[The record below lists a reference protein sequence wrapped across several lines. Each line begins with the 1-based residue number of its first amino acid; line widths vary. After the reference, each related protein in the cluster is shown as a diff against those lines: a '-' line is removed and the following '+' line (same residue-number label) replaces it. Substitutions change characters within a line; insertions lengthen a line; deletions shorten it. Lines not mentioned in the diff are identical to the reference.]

1 LRVLFLTK
9 EMTRGRRL
17 RKPSP
22 PRRPF
27 LVCEGDEPGSERC
40 AVCTAE
46 SETGAQHCIP
56 SVEGDKICAVA
67 VVRSETG
74 TELGST
80 DPAVMR

>member
-1 LRVLFLTK
+1 
-9 EMTRGRRL
+9 MTRGRRL

-22 PRRPF
+22 PAAL
-27 LVCEGDEPGSERC
+27 LVYEGDEPGSERC
-40 AVCTAE
+40 AVWTAE